1 MCNIF
6 RLINVEQKLFRSQ
19 KYRRKDFRLDFNENL
34 KILPGLFILV
44 DGIDTYVH
52 CFILCSMLVQ
62 LSSLAT
68 LYHKILLLREK
79 RGPNICQDSLIC
91 LIKRYKCQ
99 FEVFAALIM
108 ALEKF

>member
-34 KILPGLFILV
+34 KILPGLCILV

-52 CFILCSMLVQ
+52 WFILCSMLVQ

-68 LYHKILLLREK
+68 LYHKILLLRQKK
-79 RGPNICQDSLIC
+79 RTQHLSRFTDMSH
-91 LIKRYKCQ
+91 K
-99 FEVFAALIM
+99 ALQRSI
-108 ALEKF
+108 